1 MPVPIQIVLSNTSF
15 KVAAKILL
23 LFFLSSTTEI
33 KLSKLDQH
41 YVNIIST
48 NYNHYLVYLV
58 YVYTLIFLRPIRCLR
73 CKHFYKT
80 LIWSEFV

>member
-41 YVNIIST
+41 LCQ
-48 NYNHYLVYLV
+48 HYINKL
-58 YVYTLIFLRPIRCLR
+58 
-73 CKHFYKT
+73 
-80 LIWSEFV
+80 